1 MIFPDKHLEYVKS
14 LENDVDPLFVLSIIK
29 VESNFKQDAYS
40 NKGAKGLM
48 QIMDSTASWVSEK
61 TNQQMPRSLYDA
73 NENIKIGVWY
83 LNWLKNKYED
93 NDLVLAAYNAGTG
106 NVNKW
111 LQDNS
116 ISVDGKTLKYI
127 PFEETSNYLVKVNF
141 TYKMYKAIYSDFAW
155 ITQFF

>member
-1 MIFPDKHLEYVKS
+1 M
-14 LENDVDPLFVLSIIK
+14 
-29 VESNFKQDAYS
+29 
-40 NKGAKGLM
+40 
-48 QIMDSTASWVSEK
+48 
-61 TNQQMPRSLYDA
+61 
-73 NENIKIGVWY
+73 WY